1 MPIKSQAGIFQICVR
16 YSDDEDRRLSN
27 WRRERIKMP
36 DIYNVY
42 AVRID
47 TGERRIIAEGKTER
61 DAEAAVTMAVT
72 RRGVDVEYFI
82 VEKADGL

>member
-1 MPIKSQAGIFQICVR
+1 MA
-16 YSDDEDRRLSN
+16 
-27 WRRERIKMP
+27 

-47 TGERRIIAEGKTER
+47 TGERRIIAEGKSER